1 MKTAKE
7 NLELV
12 EDFSTFGYEGVRAL
26 AQLNLQTW
34 EKLLEKQMDTFGL
47 FLNTGIKQLN
57 IAGEVKDAKA
67 LTEAQAELT
76 REFGETLVSKGRET
90 LELTSEVGDKYRS
103 FFENRIE
110 TFKEKASK
118 AAEQAA

>member
-1 MKTAKE
+1 MKSAKE
-7 NLELV
+7 NLQLV

-47 FLNTGIKQLN
+47 LLNTGIKQLN
-57 IAGEVKDAKA
+57 MAGEIKDAKGM
-67 LTEAQAELT
+67 TEAQVELT
-76 REFGETLVSKGRET
+76 REFGESLVSKGRET
-90 LELTSEVGDKYRS
+90 LELTSEVGDEYRS
-103 FFENRIE
+103 FFETRIE
-110 TFKEKASK
+110 TFKEKAAK